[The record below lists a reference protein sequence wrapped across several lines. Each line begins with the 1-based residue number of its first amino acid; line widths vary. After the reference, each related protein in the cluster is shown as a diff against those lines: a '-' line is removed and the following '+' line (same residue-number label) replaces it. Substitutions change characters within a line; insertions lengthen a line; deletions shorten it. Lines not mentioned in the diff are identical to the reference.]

1 MSIATAITNAQTKVA
16 AAYTACNNK
25 GATMPQT
32 QDLSN
37 LATCIGS
44 IQTGGGGGGSSILP
58 TGYTQKDW
66 IHGNAD
72 AYINTGISGACSW
85 YLRVQVDSGT
95 GSAIISHGTSAGMY
109 FLVNSQ
115 SKLGYSTNSGQ
126 YVDSLSPFVKVDL
139 LLDWPASVTSGSVSG
154 YYISR
159 SGAVTRSG
167 NFLLLTRSS
176 SSHTPIKAKIWRAE
190 CYKNGACVFNG
201 IPCLN
206 SSNVAGL
213 YDLVSNTF
221 FQSATSS
228 PLTAG
233 NDS

>member
-1 MSIATAITNAQTKVA
+1 MSIATAISALQSASSDIASAIA
-16 AAYTACNNK
+16 AK
-25 GATMPQT
+25 GVTVPSGSGFDDYASLIASIPQE
-32 QDLSN
+32 
-37 LATCIGS
+37 
-44 IQTGGGGGGSSILP
+44 GGGGGSSILP

-66 IHGNAD
+66 IHGNAN

-85 YLRVQVDSGT
+85 HLRVQVDSGT
-95 GSAIISHGTSAGMY
+95 GSAIISHGTSSGMY

-115 SKLGYSTNSGQ
+115 SKLGYSINSGQ
-126 YVDSLSPFVKVDL
+126 YVDSLSPFAKVDL
-139 LLDWPASVTSGSVSG
+139 LLDWPSSVTSGSVSG

-159 SGAVTRSG
+159 SGAITRSG

-176 SSHTPIKAKIWRAE
+176 SHTPIKAKIWKAE

-213 YDLVSNTF
+213 YDLISGSF
-221 FQSATSS
+221 FQSVTSS